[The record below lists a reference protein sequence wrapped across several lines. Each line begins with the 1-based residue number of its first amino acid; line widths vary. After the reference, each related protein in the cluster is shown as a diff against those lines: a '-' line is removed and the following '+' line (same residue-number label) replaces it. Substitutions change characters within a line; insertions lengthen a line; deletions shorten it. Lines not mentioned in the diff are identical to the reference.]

1 MSRLAFRSP
10 NVSPETVEHTPPTT
24 RHHIILETTVRPVS
38 ANDYDKE
45 RVHTQA
51 VALNSLRQ
59 SGKDLF
65 EMNET
70 RKVQSAGTTLY
81 QTTET
86 YGTSMSIEKIIDCMQ
101 QADLTLRVNF
111 KRPGVHSNTTCM
123 ELSTE
128 TLQKLIHTAPDVN
141 GHRIAEL
148 RVKAELGA
156 NVPRH
161 GAMYVAIT
169 EKGTQHYL
177 SHIDYKIMS
186 SYDEMYHEQK

>member
-10 NVSPETVEHTPPTT
+10 TVSPEPTEHTPTTT
-24 RHHIILETTVRPVS
+24 RHHIILETTVKPVG
-38 ANDYDKE
+38 ANDYDKD
-45 RVHTQA
+45 RVEVQA
-51 VALNSLRQ
+51 AALSSLRNQ
-59 SGKDLF
+59 GKDVF

-70 RKVQSAGTTLY
+70 RKVQSTGTTLY

-86 YGTSMSIEKIIDCMQ
+86 YGTSMSIEKMIECMQ

-128 TLQKLIHTAPDVN
+128 TLQKLVQTTPDVN
-141 GHRIAEL
+141 GHRVAEL
-148 RVKAELGA
+148 RVKAELSA

-177 SHIDYKIMS
+177 SHIDYKIMT
-186 SYDEMYHEQK
+186 SYDEMYHEYK